1 VQEAH
6 LGAVPHARQ
15 VLLAVG
21 VSHELTTAS
30 QPPSRV
36 YDMFISDKKKLRPI
50 KSPKCK
56 SVEKLYMTKD
66 SFTHLFY
73 RQPIYLLTYRYL
85 LTDLFI
91 CRDIV
96 QNKIETKT

>member
-1 VQEAH
+1 MQEAH

-36 YDMFISDKKKLRPI
+36 YDMLISDKKI
-50 KSPKCK
+50 KTNKVTQMQKCRK
-56 SVEKLYMTKD
+56 AVHDKGLIYSSLLPVAYF
-66 SFTHLFY
+66 FT
-73 RQPIYLLTYRYL
+73 YLPVLTY
-85 LTDLFI
+85 
-91 CRDIV
+91 
-96 QNKIETKT
+96 

>member
-36 YDMFISDKKKLRPI
+36 YDMFISDKK
-50 KSPKCK
+50 
-56 SVEKLYMTKD
+56 
-66 SFTHLFY
+66 
-73 RQPIYLLTYRYL
+73 
-85 LTDLFI
+85 
-91 CRDIV
+91 
-96 QNKIETKT
+96 N